1 MVGLFQNS
9 IVYLCYIMLLLGK
22 KVAPKSDQKENEKLM
37 TCETKCYSSTHFS
50 VSNSHQHNTGESR
63 REIIGTGNR
72 EI

>member
-1 MVGLFQNS
+1 
-9 IVYLCYIMLLLGK
+9 MLLLGK
-22 KVAPKSDQKENEKLM
+22 KVAQKSDQKENEKLM